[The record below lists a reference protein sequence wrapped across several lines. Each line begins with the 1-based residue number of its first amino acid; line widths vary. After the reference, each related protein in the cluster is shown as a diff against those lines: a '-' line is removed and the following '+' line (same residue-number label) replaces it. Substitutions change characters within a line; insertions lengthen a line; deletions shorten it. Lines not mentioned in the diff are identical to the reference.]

1 MLTKGIVEKLIDS
14 YKIKVRIPVYN
25 KPNYVNGATSTD
37 NLYEACICT
46 LPNCSINVQVG
57 DIVILGFEDDDTS
70 QPIILGC
77 LYAKDITD
85 SKIDLISNSLQAL
98 NSATLP
104 QNTSIGKVTARDL
117 GYLTGLKS
125 NVQGQ
130 IDTISSYLTNQA
142 MKWQSYINHD
152 VTEDLDTNEIIIPI
166 VGFEKISQYRIF
178 TDIYSSKTNNE
189 EITASFIDSKGNERN
204 LFSFSSVSPIDNG
217 ETILDKVTYNNS
229 LSVDTTLPPNG
240 VSSVTFFVN
249 NGKRLNIP
257 YGDGYTGWTWVKKN
271 INTLHELISNTEY
284 TFSPA
289 DSMVQALDNNRNLYT
304 MIYKKPDG
312 GTQEIRA
319 YDTDLPQ
326 DTESFI
332 GVYSKDIYNPGH
344 LEFRDVEAKV
354 PILYYRIYSEGFC
367 INSNYI
373 QTVCGSFSTSSSG
386 GYILEDGIKLSN
398 SLIDIKSLKIK
409 LSSGSLIKK
418 GTKISM
424 EVLYK

>member
-25 KPNYVNGATSTD
+25 KPNYINGATSTD

-46 LPNCSINVQVG
+46 LPNCYINVQVG
-57 DIVILGFEDDDTS
+57 DIVILGFEDDDIS

-130 IDTISSYLTNQA
+130 IDTINSYLTNQA

-152 VTEDLDTNEIIIPI
+152 VTEDLATNEIIIPI
-166 VGFEKISQYRIF
+166 VDFEKISQYRIF

-204 LFSFSSVSPIDNG
+204 LFLFSSVSPIDNG

-229 LSVDTTLPPNG
+229 LSIDTTLPPNG

-312 GTQEIRA
+312 GTQEICA

-344 LEFRDVEAKV
+344 LEFRDVEASI
-354 PILYYRIYSEGFC
+354 PILYYRTYSEGLC